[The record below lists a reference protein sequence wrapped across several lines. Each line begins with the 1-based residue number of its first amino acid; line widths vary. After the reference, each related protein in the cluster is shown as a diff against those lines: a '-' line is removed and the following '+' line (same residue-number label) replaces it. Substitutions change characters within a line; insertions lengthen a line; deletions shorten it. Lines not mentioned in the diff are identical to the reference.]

1 MSNEK
6 YVVEIPV
13 RLGSKRVPRKNLRL
27 INGKPMVAYA
37 IEASKNAKRISQ
49 VYVNTEG
56 DIMKKLCDELNVNYF
71 ERTPEL
77 LQDDARQDQFN
88 YDFICKVEAEHLVMV
103 NPVSPLVLPEDID
116 NAINY
121 YEQQN
126 LDCLISVREE
136 KLQAFYKGKSINFD
150 TNGLLPMTQDLEPI
164 QLSAWTVCIW
174 NAKKFKVHFEK
185 YGYAVFI
192 GKYGLYP
199 FDPIRSIKVSTEED
213 FILAELYL
221 KAKQTNKQTNNN
233 KNIEYYE

>member
-1 MSNEK
+1 MNK

-13 RLGSKRVPRKNLRL
+13 RLGSKRVPKKNLRL

-37 IEASKNAKRISQ
+37 IEACKKAKRICQ

-56 DIMKKLCDELNVNYF
+56 SIMEKLCKDYNVNFF
-71 ERTPEL
+71 ERKPEL
-77 LQDDARQDQFN
+77 LQDEVVQDQFN
-88 YDFICKVEAEHLVMV
+88 YDFLCNIETDHLVMV
-103 NPVSPLVLPEDID
+103 NPVSPLILPEDID
-116 NAINY
+116 NAITF
-121 YEQQN
+121 YEKNN

-136 KLQAFYKGKSINFD
+136 KLQAFFNGSPINFD
-150 TNGLLPMTQDLEPI
+150 TSALLPMTQNLKPV

-174 NAKKFKVHFEK
+174 NAKKFKEHYEQ

-199 FDPIRSIKVSTEED
+199 FDSLRSIKVSTEED

-221 KAKQTNKQTNNN
+221 KAKQSSNKL
-233 KNIEYYE
+233 NIEYYE